1 MKILWIVNV
10 ELPDIASE
18 FGRAANTEGWLNVMS
33 VQLVEQSD
41 VQLHIACRC
50 REGDYHKYGKNG
62 IYYYSFFK
70 STDKRLE
77 EIFSDVQPDLVHIW
91 GTEFEHS
98 YIATCILER
107 LHMTGRTIIS
117 IQGLVSI
124 IGEYHYTTSLPAKV
138 IYGRT
143 LAEFLFRRVYTNISD
158 GQREMVRQGD
168 LEQATL
174 QKNVYCIGRTDF
186 DYACIRQIN
195 PHITYF
201 HCFETLRDGFYK
213 RRWRLERCKKH
224 TIFFGQSYYP
234 VKGVHIFIKAVAIIK
249 EKYPDIKVK
258 IVGKDIF
265 EKISVKDRLVN
276 RSYPRYLRELINRHE
291 LRTCIEWLGQQTE
304 EEMIE
309 QYCSSNVFVS
319 SSLIENSSN
328 SIGEAMLLG
337 MPIVAS
343 DVGGIKSLM
352 EHHKEGILYQETA
365 PYMLADGVI
374 RIFENDEWACQLG
387 ENAHQRASII
397 HDRDNNLKKLLEI
410 YKTVAKRG

>member
-1 MKILWIVNV
+1 MNVLWFVNV
-10 ELPDIASE
+10 ELPSIAME
-18 FGRAANTEGWLNVMS
+18 FGRVVNTGGWLNVMS
-33 VQLVEQSD
+33 EQLSKQFGIE
-41 VQLHIACRC
+41 LHIA
-50 REGDYHKYGKNG
+50 YPGKQDCCAKFEHRG
-62 IYYYSFFK
+62 IYYYSFSK
-70 STDKRLE
+70 SFYE
-77 EIFSDVQPDLVHIW
+77 CIQNIIIDVQPDLVHIW

-107 LHMTGRTIIS
+107 LHMIGRTIIS

-124 IGEYHYTTSLPAKV
+124 IGEYHYATCLPVKV

-158 GQREMVRQGD
+158 AQREMIRQGD
-168 LEQATL
+168 LEQITL
-174 QKNVYCIGRTDF
+174 QKNVFCIGRTDF

-195 PHITYF
+195 PHMTYF
-201 HCFETLRDGFYK
+201 HCYETLREGFYK
-213 RRWRLERCKKH
+213 RRWRLERCEKH

-234 VKGVHIFIKAVAIIK
+234 VKGVHIFIEALAIIK

-291 LRTCIEWLGQQTE
+291 LRTCIQWLGQQTE

-309 QYCSSNVFVS
+309 QFCSSNVFVS

-343 DVGGIKSLM
+343 DVGGVKSLM
-352 EHHKEGILYQETA
+352 EHNKEGILYQETA